1 MTSLL
6 PVAGQDVGWTGL
18 AATAW
23 GAAALLYV
31 AALAALFYVA
41 ALAALFVF
49 QRRILFRPDPGPP
62 LIQLAGVA
70 SLTEVRIPTPSG
82 PGRLAWWLPPAA
94 DGPAAPVVLYC
105 HGNAGHIG
113 HRGERIRRFAA
124 LGWGVL
130 MPEYRGYGG
139 NPGTP
144 SEPGLIADASAALAD
159 LRARGIAGP
168 RIVLWGE
175 SLGSGVAAAIAAREG
190 TAIGAVVLETPF
202 TSITDIAKA
211 RYRFAPVDLLLK
223 DRFDSLARIPAIQ
236 APILIATAGRDTI
249 VPPAMGRVLLS
260 AAAAPAELWHAD
272 EAGHTDLV
280 AHGLTEAAAEFLA
293 RHLPANEP
301 MRQNVAP

>member
-6 PVAGQDVGWTGL
+6 PLAGQDVGWTVL
-18 AATAW
+18 AATAF
-23 GAAALLYV
+23 GASALL
-31 AALAALFYVA
+31 YVA

-62 LIQLAGVA
+62 LIQMAGVA
-70 SLTEVRIPTPSG
+70 SLTEVRIPAGGG
-82 PGRLAWWLPPAA
+82 PGLLAWWLPPAA
-94 DGPAAPVVLYC
+94 DGPSADAPVVLYC

-113 HRGERIRRFAA
+113 HRGERVRRFAA

-202 TSITDIAKA
+202 TSIADIAKA

-280 AHGLTEAAAEFLA
+280 DHGLTEAAAEFLA